1 MSKVDIDGGRTL
13 KSIRVFLGLSQDEF
27 AHLLGST
34 KTTVSRR
41 ENGSEAKLSLS
52 EIVKL
57 QEALAAKGKEIRDFI
72 EPLDAQSA

>member
-1 MSKVDIDGGRTL
+1 MGKVDIDGGRTL

-41 ENGSEAKLSLS
+41 ENGTEAKLSLS
-52 EIVKL
+52 EIVRL

-72 EPLDAQSA
+72 EPLDIQSA

>member
-52 EIVKL
+52 EIVRL
-57 QEALAAKGKEIRDFI
+57 QDALAAQGKQIRDFL
-72 EPLDAQSA
+72 EPTETQNA